1 MERKSTSA
9 AGFRPPRRRRI
20 HEDVAEQLRDAILD
34 GRFHTGQKLPPERE
48 LAEEFRVNRTSIRDA
63 IKVLEGLGLVTVRQG
78 DGATVQPLIDAS
90 LDILAPM
97 IFHGGRLDADVLVEM
112 AEVITPLLFEMARL
126 AVERRR
132 PPQLGELRKLRDQI
146 ADETREREERFASS
160 RDLIVL
166 LSDMTKNR
174 VWQMLAR
181 RLRVLL
187 ASEPLRETRRR
198 LRRDPGRLVPIIDS
212 CLEAID
218 SGRPEEALVA
228 LRRIITLVGDTALQV
243 APQRTNTR
251 SAAMQVG
258 RKAGRS
264 TVDDGPLII

>member
-1 MERKSTSA
+1 MVRKSPSE

-34 GRFHTGQKLPPERE
+34 GRFRAGQKLPPERE
-48 LAEEFRVNRTSIRDA
+48 LAEEFQVNRTSVREA

-97 IFHGGRLDADVLVEM
+97 IFHGGRIDADTLVDM
-112 AEVITPLLFEMARL
+112 TEVIMPLLFEMARL
-126 AVERRR
+126 AVERRQPR
-132 PPQLGELRKLRDQI
+132 QLVELRRLRDLI
-146 ADETREREERFASS
+146 ADEGREREERFASS

-166 LSDMTKNR
+166 LSDMTRNR

-181 RLRVLL
+181 RLRALL

-198 LRRDPGRLVPIIDS
+198 LRRDPGRIVPIIDTS
-212 CLEAID
+212 LDAID
-218 SGRPEEALVA
+218 NGRPEDALAA
-228 LRRIITLVGDTALQV
+228 LRRLITLVGDASLQ
-243 APQRTNTR
+243 AGSQRT
-251 SAAMQVG
+251 SARAAAV
-258 RKAGRS
+258 
-264 TVDDGPLII
+264 